1 MKNMIAKY
9 GRPIAALDEELDM
22 ESEQPRSSRVPFRRR
37 WSAGFELLLYF
48 LALFQFVNWAGDA
61 VKATEGVNAVLRYG
75 CALVAMIFVLI
86 CLPLLAYE
94 FACWVVLRPWNKD
107 RILQSLQSDQRA
119 ADEMEAKTA

>member
-1 MKNMIAKY
+1 
-9 GRPIAALDEELDM
+9 M

-37 WSAGFELLLYF
+37 WSAGFELLLSF
-48 LALFQFVNWAGDA
+48 LALFQFVNWADDA

-119 ADEMEAKTA
+119 ADETKTA